1 LTAIDTLFR
10 NARLADGRTVDIAVG
25 GGQIVA
31 VGSASQ
37 GQVGNGKAHDLGGRL
52 VLPGLVDGHIHLDK
66 GFIGDAWKPHRP
78 CTAGFS
84 VRERV
89 QFEKEAL
96 ATAAPIA
103 TRAAAMI
110 DLCVSQGT
118 TQMRSHVDVDAGIGL
133 SHLEQVL
140 AARDAHRDKVS
151 VQIVA
156 FPQSGIVSSPGTADL
171 LDAAVRAG
179 AELVGGLDP
188 AGYDADIDG
197 HLDVIFDIADRR
209 GVGIDIHLHDGGLLG
224 VFEIEDIARRTK
236 SLGLAGKVTI
246 SHAYALGEVS
256 RDIVQRTAHL
266 LAEAGVAILTNAP
279 GAHAFPPVL
288 LLREAGVNVFA
299 GNDNIRDS
307 WWPYGDGDLLER
319 AMIVGYRS
327 GFNTDAQLA
336 TALDMVTTHAARA
349 LGLGDYGLVEG
360 GAADFVVLDAEHV
373 QEAVVARP
381 KPRDVYKKGR
391 LVASN
396 GSMMPAARNQS
407 DIGRIMPS

>member
-1 LTAIDTLFR
+1 MTAIDTLFR
-10 NARLADGRTVDIAVG
+10 NARLADGRIVDIAVG
-25 GGQIVA
+25 SGRIVSIGPA
-31 VGSASQ
+31 Q
-37 GQVGNGKAHDLGGRL
+37 GHVKAGEAHDLGRRL

-66 GFIGDAWKPHRP
+66 GFIGDAWRPHRP

-84 VRERV
+84 VHERV
-89 QFEKEAL
+89 LFEKEAL
-96 ATAAPIA
+96 ATAEPIA
-103 TRAAAMI
+103 RRAAAMI
-110 DLCVSQGT
+110 DLCVSHGT

-133 SHLEQVL
+133 GNLEQVL

-156 FPQSGIVSSPGTADL
+156 FPQSGIISSPGTAEL
-171 LDAAVRAG
+171 LDEAIAAG
-179 AELVGGLDP
+179 ADLVGGLDP

-197 HLDVIFDIADRR
+197 HLDVIFGIADRR

-224 VFEIEDIARRTK
+224 VFEIEEIARRTK
-236 SLGLAGKVTI
+236 ALGLGGKVTI
-246 SHAYALGEVS
+246 SHAYGLGEVP
-256 RDIVQRTAHL
+256 REIVQRTAHL

-288 LLREAGVNVFA
+288 LLREAGVNVFG

-319 AMIVGYRS
+319 AMIIGYRS
-327 GFNTDAQLA
+327 GFNTDPQLA
-336 TALDMVTTHAARA
+336 IALDMVTTDAARA
-349 LGLGDYGLVEG
+349 LGLADYGLVEG
-360 GAADFVVLDAEHV
+360 GAADFVVLAAEHV

-391 LVASN
+391 LVARN
-396 GSMMPAARNQS
+396 GA
-407 DIGRIMPS
+407 IVTGRQYEDA

>member
-1 LTAIDTLFR
+1 MTAIDTLFQ
-10 NARLADGRTVDIAVG
+10 NARLGDGRIVDIAVSDG
-25 GGQIVA
+25 RIVSIGPA
-31 VGSASQ
+31 PQSPAGA
-37 GQVGNGKAHDLGGRL
+37 GATHDLGRRL

-66 GFIGDAWKPHRP
+66 GFIGDVWKPHRP

-89 QFEKEAL
+89 EFEKEAL
-96 ATAAPIA
+96 ATAEPIA
-103 TRAAAMI
+103 RRAAAMI
-110 DLCVSQGT
+110 DLCVSLGT
-118 TQMRSHVDVDAGIGL
+118 TQMRSHVDIDAQAGL
-133 SHLEQVL
+133 GNLEQVL
-140 AARDAHRDKVS
+140 AARDAHRDKMS

-156 FPQSGIVSSPGTADL
+156 FPQSGIVSSPGTAEL
-171 LDAAVRAG
+171 LDEAVQAG
-179 AELVGGLDP
+179 ADLVGGLDP

-197 HLDVIFDIADRR
+197 HLDVIFGIADRR
-209 GVGIDIHLHDGGLLG
+209 GVGIDIHLHDGGQLG
-224 VFEIEDIARRTK
+224 VFEIEEIARRTR
-236 SLGLAGKVTI
+236 SLGLGGKVTI
-246 SHAYALGEVS
+246 SHAYGLGEVP
-256 RDIVQRTAHL
+256 RDVALRTADL

-319 AMIVGYRS
+319 AMIIGYRS

-336 TALDMVTTHAARA
+336 IALDMVTTDAARA
-349 LGLGDYGLVEG
+349 LSLANYGLVEG
-360 GAADFVVLDAEHV
+360 GAADFVVLAAQHV

-391 LVASN
+391 LVARN
-396 GSMMPAARNQS
+396 GAIVTVREHEGA
-407 DIGRIMPS
+407 

>member
-1 LTAIDTLFR
+1 MTAIDTLFR
-10 NARLADGRTVDIAVG
+10 NARLADGRIVDIAVG

-31 VGSASQ
+31 IGPSQ
-37 GQVGNGKAHDLGGRL
+37 NHAAIGQTCDLGRRL

-96 ATAAPIA
+96 ATAEPIA

-110 DLCVSQGT
+110 DLCVSHGT

-133 SHLEQVL
+133 SNLEQVL
-140 AARDAHRDKVS
+140 AARDAHRDKMS

-156 FPQSGIVSSPGTADL
+156 FPQSGISSSPGTAEL
-171 LDAAVRAG
+171 LDEAVRAG
-179 AELVGGLDP
+179 ADLVGGLDP
-188 AGYDADIDG
+188 AGYDADIEG
-197 HLDVIFDIADRR
+197 HLDVIFGIADRR
-209 GVGIDIHLHDGGLLG
+209 GVGIDIHLHDGGLPG
-224 VFEIEDIARRTK
+224 ISEIEDIARRTK
-236 SLGLAGKVTI
+236 ALGLGGKVTI

-349 LGLGDYGLVEG
+349 LGLAKYGLIEG
-360 GAADFVVLDAEHV
+360 GAADFVVLDAQHV

-381 KPRDVYKKGR
+381 KPRDVYKNGR
-391 LVASN
+391 LVACA
-396 GSMMPAARNQS
+396 GAIVKPARN
-407 DIGRIMPS
+407 P